1 MADTYQRRA
10 ARVGFDWP
18 EISGVRA
25 KVAEELTELE
35 AAADPAGRED
45 ELGDLLFAVVNLA
58 RWLEVDP
65 ESALRRANAK
75 FAGRFAA
82 VESAAKAQGR
92 AMTEM
97 SLAELDQLW
106 EAAKSRGS
114 DEAG

>member
-1 MADTYQRRA
+1 VT
-10 ARVGFDWP
+10 
-18 EISGVRA
+18 
-25 KVAEELTELE
+25 EELGELE
-35 AAADPAGRED
+35 AAAEPAERED

-75 FAGRFAA
+75 FAERFAA
-82 VESAAKAQGR
+82 VEAEAKAQGR

-106 EAAKSRGS
+106 EAVKSRGPGKS
-114 DEAG
+114 GR